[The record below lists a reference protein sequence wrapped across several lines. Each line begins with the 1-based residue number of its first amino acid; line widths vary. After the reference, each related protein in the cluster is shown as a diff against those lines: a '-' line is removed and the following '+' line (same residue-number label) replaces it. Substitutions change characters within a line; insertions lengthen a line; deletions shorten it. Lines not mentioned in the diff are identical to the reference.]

1 LKIQDAVPDPIAP
14 DRLVQ
19 NLLQGGGA
27 HRDRDREFHEAP
39 VEPSDVPVEVA
50 QPAVENAPDLIDC
63 VSELIATVF
72 YVNRSLPVR
81 LILSVD
87 VGDP

>member
-1 LKIQDAVPDPIAP
+1 
-14 DRLVQ
+14 
-19 NLLQGGGA
+19 
-27 HRDRDREFHEAP
+27 